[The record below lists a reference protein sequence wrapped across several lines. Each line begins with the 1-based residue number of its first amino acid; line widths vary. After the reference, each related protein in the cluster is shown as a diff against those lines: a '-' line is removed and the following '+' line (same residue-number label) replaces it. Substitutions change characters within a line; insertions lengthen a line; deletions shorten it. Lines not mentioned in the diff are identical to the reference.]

1 MARGVIGPGTEHT
14 YVTFLNYCFVKLIS
28 KHTCLHPSICAVLT
42 LGHRSV
48 SLLRVVVN
56 AELYK
61 LVEMLRIS
69 DREMSMGH
77 LYQPP
82 STLGSENFKDNRL
95 KGT

>member
-1 MARGVIGPGTEHT
+1 MARKVIGPSTEHP
-14 YVTFLNYCFVKLIS
+14 YVTFLNYCFVKLLS

-42 LGHRSV
+42 LGQRSV
-48 SLLRVVVN
+48 SLLG
-56 AELYK
+56 ELYK

-69 DREMSMGH
+69 DCEMSMGH

-82 STLGSENFKDNRL
+82 STLGSENIKDNRL